1 MLRILHFSDAH
12 IDIAAHGKKDPST
25 GLPYRV
31 QDFLIALDK
40 IVDYAINSPVDL
52 VIFTGDAYR
61 DRTPSPTYQREWGKR
76 IIRLSKAAIP
86 TILMIGNHDLSPTY
100 GRAHALQEFDT
111 LSIPYVHVID
121 KPMMLGQ
128 TELENLP
135 VQIIAFPW
143 LSSSAMAA
151 MINANAG
158 TKQEINNNMEFLIN
172 KIVENWIKESNPDLP
187 LIFAAHA
194 SVQGAVFGGER
205 NITLGN
211 DYVLPGSLV
220 RNSNFDYVA
229 LGHIHKAQNLN
240 EDSHPP
246 VIYAGSIERVDFGE
260 IEDQKYFVVTE
271 LVKGKTSV
279 NWIALEGR
287 NFIDNSIDLRKLAND
302 LGEGKIP
309 DSSTVMEFIRNELPD
324 IEEIADSVARLTLTY
339 PLDWEPLIDNHEIH
353 QYYKDAIESQIIH
366 KPQANVRLRL
376 GDDESIS
383 SLSPI
388 NLLEKYLLSEKVDQR
403 EISTLQE
410 LATKIIYNQ
419 DDPFDLEAGS

>member
-12 IDIAAHGKKDPST
+12 IDMVAHGKKDPAS

-31 QDFLIALDK
+31 LDFLNALDT
-40 IVDYAINSPVDL
+40 IIDYAINSPVDL

-76 IIRLSKAAIP
+76 IIRLSNATIP
-86 TILMIGNHDLSPTY
+86 TVLLVGNHDLSPTY
-100 GRAHALQEFDT
+100 GRAHALQEYET
-111 LSIPYVHVID
+111 LAIPHIHVIE
-121 KPMMLGQ
+121 KPMMLGP
-128 TELENLP
+128 TELNNLP
-135 VQIIAFPW
+135 VQIIAIPW

-151 MINANAG
+151 MNETNPG
-158 TKQEINNNMEFLIN
+158 TRQEINNNMEFLIN
-172 KIVENWIKESNPDLP
+172 KIVEKWINESNPDLP
-187 LIFAAHA
+187 LILAAHA
-194 SVQGAVFGGER
+194 SVQGAVYGGER
-205 NITLGN
+205 NITLGK
-211 DYVLPGSLV
+211 DYILPGSLV

-229 LGHIHKAQNLN
+229 LGHIHKPQNLN

-246 VIYAGSIERVDFGE
+246 VIYSGSIERVDFGE
-260 IEDQKYFVVTE
+260 IEDQKYFVVSE
-271 LVKGKTSV
+271 LNKGKTIV

-287 NFIDNSIDLRKLAND
+287 NFLDNTIDLRKLAKEI
-302 LGEGKIP
+302 GEGNIP
-309 DSSTVMEFIRNELPD
+309 DTSKVMEFIRTDLPD
-324 IEEIADSVARLTLTY
+324 LEEIVDSVARLTLIY

-366 KPQANVRLRL
+366 KPQANVRIRL

-388 NLLEKYLLSEKVDQR
+388 DLLEKYLLSEKVDQK

-410 LATKIIYNQ
+410 LAAKIIYNQ
-419 DDPFDLEAGS
+419 VDPIDLEAGS